1 MIKDDVIK
9 ELALKF
15 SEHGI
20 DICTA
25 KNILYIGLNDYTI
38 TQNQKMEI
46 VEYSQSENDKA
57 FKMFMVSKK
66 VEGCT
71 DRTIKFYRDTLN
83 KYNSVIVKP
92 YTETSTN
99 DIRYYLAYR
108 ETQEGVSKCTVNNE
122 RRVLSTFFTW
132 LTANDYIVKN
142 PMLAIKPIKQEKRI
156 KKPFSEEELEMI
168 RRSCK
173 DKREI
178 ALVEFLYSTG
188 CRCGEIEGLLI
199 ENVDIASGKLIVFG
213 KGQKEREVFLNA
225 KCRMT
230 LKEYLDERDNPQN
243 GPLFA
248 IKIRGKE
255 NKGMKS
261 VNQQWVENTI
271 KKIGDRAGV
280 GKCHP
285 HRFRRTTA
293 TTALNRGMPIEQVR
307 MMLGHENISTTTIYA
322 IADKENLQYNH
333 KKYVV

>member
-1 MIKDDVIK
+1 MVKDNVIKD
-9 ELALKF
+9 LALRL

-20 DICTA
+20 DVYKA
-25 KNILYIGLNDYTI
+25 QNILYIGLSNYTI
-38 TQNQKMEI
+38 SENQKMEI

-57 FKMFMVSKK
+57 FNMFLISKK

-71 DRTIKFYRDTLN
+71 DRTIKFYKDTLN

-108 ETQEGVSKCTVNNE
+108 ETQEKVSKCTVNNE
-122 RRVLSTFFTW
+122 RRVLSTFFCW

-173 DKREI
+173 NRREI

-188 CRCGEIEGLLI
+188 CRCGEIEGLKI

-230 LKEYLDERDNPQN
+230 LKEYLEERNNPES

-248 IKIRGKE
+248 IKVRGKE
-255 NKGMKS
+255 KDEKS
-261 VNQQWVENTI
+261 VNEQWVENTI
-271 KKIGDRAGV
+271 RKIGDRAGV
-280 GKCHP
+280 KKCHP

-307 MMLGHENISTTTIYA
+307 MMLGHENITTTTIYA
-322 IADKENLQYNH
+322 IADKDNLQYNH